1 MKRKLILILF
11 FTVVFGFPI
20 SWYLILQVFGE
31 NQFALPVIR
40 NVDKS
45 CVSIYDHQA
54 YLLID
59 SLKIANNP
67 NLNKRINRKIENLV
81 LDLQLNY
88 QLGKECN
95 SGKEMIFVDSVGQ
108 VIGEY
113 DLNREEAD
121 RLFAELDIYTLNVK
135 RNAR

>member
-40 NVDKS
+40 NVEEGCIS
-45 CVSIYDHQA
+45 VYDRQA
-54 YLLID
+54 YLILD
-59 SLKIANNP
+59 SSKIANNP
-67 NLNKRINRKIENLV
+67 NLNKRITKKLEVIE
-81 LDLQLNY
+81 LDLSVNY
-88 QLGKECN
+88 HFKKQCD
-95 SGKEMIFVDSVGQ
+95 SDKEMIFVDSVGQ
-108 VIGEY
+108 VLGEY
-113 DLNREEAD
+113 ELSREEVD

-135 RNAR
+135 RNER